1 MADLGMMNLPKDKSP
16 SIAILMGTY
25 NAERFLEQ
33 QLESIKSQTVTN
45 WSLWV
50 SDDGSS
56 DNTLAIL
63 DKYKKKWGPG
73 QLNVRRGPQKGFA
86 HNFMSLVCDSEIT
99 ADYFSFSDQDDIWEE
114 DKLERA
120 LNALSVFPANQPS
133 LYCSR
138 TRLVDENN
146 VEIGFSP
153 PCLKSAGFVN
163 ALVQSL
169 GGGNTMLF
177 SDASHKLLLTAG
189 CVDVVS
195 HDWWVYIVV
204 SGCGGR
210 IVYDSYPSLRYRQ
223 HQCNLVGTNAGCRQK
238 IIRLRQLW
246 RGEFQT
252 WIDRNINALKL
263 LNQNLTPTS
272 KQYLEM
278 FSTARQAPLFK
289 RLIGLKK
296 SGIYRQS
303 LLGNI
308 GLILAAFFGK
318 L

>member
-1 MADLGMMNLPKDKSP
+1 MADLGVMNLPKDKNP

-25 NAERFLEQ
+25 NAEKFLEQ
-33 QLESIKSQTVTN
+33 QLESIENQTVTG

-56 DNTLAIL
+56 DDTLAIL
-63 DKYKKKWGPG
+63 DKYKKKWKPG

-86 HNFMSLVCDSEIT
+86 QNFMSLVCDIEII

-120 LNALSVFPANQPS
+120 LNALSVLPLNQPS

-146 VEIGFSP
+146 IEIGFSP
-153 PCLKSAGFVN
+153 SCLKSAGFMN

-177 SDASHKLLLTAG
+177 NDTSHKLLLTAG
-189 CVDVVS
+189 SVDIVS

-204 SGCGGR
+204 SGCGGT

-223 HQCNLVGTNAGCRQK
+223 HQCNLVGSNAGCRQK
-238 IIRLRQLW
+238 LIRLRRLW
-246 RGEFQT
+246 RGEFQN
-252 WIDRNINALKL
+252 WIDRNLKALNF
-263 LNQNLTPTS
+263 LNQNLTSTS
-272 KQYLEM
+272 KQCLEM
-278 FSTARQAPLFK
+278 FSTARQAPFFR

-296 SGIYRQS
+296 SGVYRQS

-308 GLILAAFFGK
+308 GLIFAAFFGK

>member
-1 MADLGMMNLPKDKSP
+1 MADLGVMNLPKDKSP

-50 SDDGSS
+50 SDDGSN

-63 DKYKKKWGPG
+63 DKYKRMWGPG

-86 HNFMSLVCDSEIT
+86 HNFMSLVCDIEIT

-120 LNALSVFPANQPS
+120 LNALSVFPASQPS

-146 VEIGFSP
+146 VEIGFSSP
-153 PCLKSAGFVN
+153 SQRLAGFTN

-177 SDASHKLLLTAG
+177 SNASRKLLLKAG
-189 CVDVVS
+189 NVDVVS
-195 HDWWVYIVV
+195 HDWWLYIAV
-204 SGCGGR
+204 SACGGT
-210 IVYDSYPSLRYRQ
+210 IVYDTYPSLRYRQ
-223 HQCNLVGTNAGCRQK
+223 HQCNLVGSNSGCRQK
-238 IIRLRQLW
+238 LARLRQLW
-246 RGEFQT
+246 RGEFSN
-252 WIDRNINALKL
+252 WIDHNLNALKL
-263 LNQNLTPTS
+263 LNQDITFAS
-272 KQYLEM
+272 KQHLEI
-278 FSTARQAPLFK
+278 FSNARQASLFR
-289 RLIGLKK
+289 RLLGLKK
-296 SGIYRQS
+296 SGVYRQS

-308 GLILAAFFGK
+308 GLIFAAIFGK